1 MPLERAE
8 GLILRLHDFSESSR
22 VVTLYTREFG
32 KMRALAK
39 GGKRLRSPFE
49 SALDLLTHARIVLVR
64 KTGGAL
70 HLLTEAVQATR
81 FGGLRDNLEGIH
93 GGFLVAELLG
103 DWTEENDPHP
113 RLLDEALATL
123 ARLSAG
129 TLSGEAARAAVA
141 RFESVLLWELGY
153 RPELERCVGCTR
165 KALAGPLAFGFGH
178 GGILCPV
185 CRRDQRGWRELS
197 DKAWK
202 AALELTRQAA
212 GEESG
217 DGPLAAC
224 DGDTRRQ
231 VARWLGEYLG
241 WIRGRRPRLMGWQET

>member
-1 MPLERAE
+1 MPLEHAE

-22 VVTLYTREFG
+22 IVTLYTREFG
-32 KMRALAK
+32 KLRALAK

-49 SALDLLTHARIVLVR
+49 SALDLLAHARIVLLR
-64 KTGGAL
+64 KSGGAL

-81 FGGLRDNLEGIH
+81 FAGLRENLEGLN
-93 GGFLVAELLG
+93 GAYLVAELLG

-113 RLLDEALATL
+113 RLMDEALAILGRL
-123 ARLSAG
+123 ASPGLDAG
-129 TLSGEAARAAVA
+129 SARAAVA

-165 KALAGPLAFGFGH
+165 KAVKGPLAFGFGQ

-185 CRRDQRGWRELS
+185 CRQGQRGWRELS
-197 DKAWK
+197 DGAWRT
-202 AALELTRQAA
+202 AVELTRQAA
-212 GEESG
+212 GVETG
-217 DGPLAAC
+217 AGPLAGH
-224 DGDTRRQ
+224 GDPTRRE
-231 VARWLGEYLG
+231 VARWLGEYLS